1 MATHLFHSR
10 LSWSGAGRAAFDYA
24 TYSRALTVRFEGRPE
39 LEVSA
44 AEAFM
49 GDPSR
54 HNPED
59 LLLASASACHALT
72 FLAIAARA
80 RLEVLAYEDEGTAV
94 MAPVDGKPKITE
106 ITLRPRVIFA
116 AGVSLERAEGL
127 HAKAHEHCFIA
138 RSVNFPIRVEHAHV
152 VGAAGPSSSSSS
164 RVE

>member
-1 MATHLFHSR
+1 MTTHLFHSR
-10 LSWSGAGRAAFDYA
+10 LAWSGAGRAEFNYPA
-24 TYSRALTVRFEGRPE
+24 YSRALTVRFEGRPD
-39 LEVSA
+39 LQMSA
-44 AEAFM
+44 AQAFL
-49 GDPSR
+49 GDPTL

-72 FLAIAARA
+72 FLAIASRA

-106 ITLRPRVIFA
+106 ITLRPKVTFA
-116 AGVSLERAEGL
+116 ANVPLERTEAM

-138 RSVNFPIRVEHAHV
+138 RSVNFPIHIEHTHTL
-152 VGAAGPSSSSSS
+152 SSSPS